1 MVALMSG
8 GSLSLCGWEGKGRK
22 ILLTIIVVTTI
33 LTCVMAGRLQTEIKQ
48 GKPFTNLEQEASLN
62 LLRTADALLQRIS
75 AVLRPYRLSHSQY
88 NVLRILRGAG
98 ASGLACREIAG
109 RMITRDPDIT
119 RLLDRLEAR
128 GLVTRS
134 REEKDRRV
142 IQARITP
149 EGLRVLDELDEPMN
163 EADRRQLEHFGEER
177 LRTFIKLLE
186 LARERGG

>member
-1 MVALMSG
+1 
-8 GSLSLCGWEGKGRK
+8 
-22 ILLTIIVVTTI
+22 LTIIVVTTI
-33 LTCVMAGRLQTEIKQ
+33 LKCVMAGRLQSEIKQ
-48 GKPFTNLEQEASLN
+48 GKPFITLEQEASLN

-75 AVLRPYRLSHSQY
+75 AVLKPYRLSHSQY

-98 ASGLACREIAG
+98 ASGLACRDIAD

-119 RLLDRLEAR
+119 RLLDRLESR

-134 REEKDRRV
+134 RDEKDRRV

-149 EGLRVLDELDEPMN
+149 EGLRILDELDEPMN
-163 EADRRQLEHFGEER
+163 EVDRRQLEHFGEER
-177 LRTFIKLLE
+177 LHTFIKLLE